1 MPNVTAG
8 YRRFIDLIAFFGDFH
23 ILWLRQ
29 LSFFS
34 KFSTNAIIS
43 NWNYFTFKEDPG
55 AVTDPI
61 IQFKTTSNYDSK
73 RSKASQ
79 DNFDLSSIH

>member
-1 MPNVTAG
+1 MPNVTTG
-8 YRRFIDLIAFFGDFH
+8 YGRFIDLIAFLEIFIFYGYVSSV
-23 ILWLRQ
+23 I
-29 LSFFS
+29 FS

-43 NWNYFTFKEDPG
+43 NWNYFTLREDPV